1 MAAPVEGPDR
11 SGLDERQVRRIAL
24 VGALVLVG
32 TVVLLFIVGNSGS
45 VRVSF
50 VFFSATIS
58 LIWVIV
64 LSGIVGA
71 IAGHVIARLVRTRML
86 GGDR

>member
-1 MAAPVEGPDR
+1 MAEPPEGPDR

-24 VGALVLVG
+24 LGGLVLVG
-32 TVVLLFIVGNSGS
+32 SLVLLFIVGNSGS

-64 LSGIVGA
+64 LSAIAGA
-71 IAGHVIARLVRTRML
+71 IAGNVIARLVRTRIFK
-86 GGDR
+86 DN